1 MSKLGGLKVVLVA
14 QTLLSVWLA
23 SGCARLDGTPRA
35 VPLDDQQLAAAVQV
49 KPNATPLERVLAN
62 LIEQT
67 TQTLSYDPAY
77 VKLDY
82 PNGDVP
88 LERGVCAD
96 VVVRALR
103 KGGLDLQQAVH
114 EDMKANFAAY
124 PNKWGAR
131 RPDRNIDHRRVA
143 NLMKWFERQRKA
155 LPITK
160 PAANYQPGDVVA
172 WELSSGL
179 LHIGMVSNVK
189 VAGADRYGV
198 VHNINSGAKLEDVLL
213 AWQIIG
219 HYRYF

>member
-1 MSKLGGLKVVLVA
+1 MHKIGWLKVIIWAQPILLVCL
-14 QTLLSVWLA
+14 TS
-23 SGCARLDGTPRA
+23 SCTRLDGASRA
-35 VPLDDQQLAAAVQV
+35 VPLDEKQLATAVQV
-49 KPNATPLERVLAN
+49 KPNATPLEKVLAN

-82 PNGDVP
+82 PNGDLP

-114 EDMKANFAAY
+114 EDMKTNFSAY
-124 PNKWGAR
+124 PNKWRAR
-131 RPDRNIDHRRVA
+131 GTDRNIDHRRVA
-143 NLMKWFERQRKA
+143 NLMTWFARQRKA
-155 LPITK
+155 LPLSK
-160 PAANYQPGDVVA
+160 QAADYQPGAVVA
-172 WELSSGL
+172 WELSNGL

-189 VAGADRYGV
+189 VAGTDRYGV
-198 VHNINSGAKLEDVLL
+198 VHNINSGAKLEDVLF
-213 AWQIIG
+213 AWKIIG